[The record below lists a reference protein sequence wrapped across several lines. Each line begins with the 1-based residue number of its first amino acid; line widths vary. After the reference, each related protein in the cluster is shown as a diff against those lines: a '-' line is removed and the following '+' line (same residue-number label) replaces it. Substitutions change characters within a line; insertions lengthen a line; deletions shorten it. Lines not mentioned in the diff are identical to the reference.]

1 MINNEWESQVLC
13 IWAWGA
19 RGPPATPVGWRQL
32 AGEIFF
38 LGGGVGKNGGEG
50 NINNHWAILAVSPPP
65 YPAPQPEPQRGTN
78 AEMAHRWLGGWLAGW
93 EQVFIN
99 LNPASLAG
107 PLQG

>member
-1 MINNEWESQVLC
+1 MNGRAKFCAFGLGGLEGRRRPP
-13 IWAWGA
+13 WAGGSLQA
-19 RGPPATPVGWRQL
+19 R
-32 AGEIFF
+32 FF